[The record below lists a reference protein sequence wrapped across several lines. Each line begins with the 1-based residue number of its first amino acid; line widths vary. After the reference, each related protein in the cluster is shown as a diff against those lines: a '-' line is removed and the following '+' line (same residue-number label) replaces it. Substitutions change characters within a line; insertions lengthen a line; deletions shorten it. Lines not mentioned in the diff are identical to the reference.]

1 MIDQVQPSSTTDLLQ
16 IQRAARLRL
25 LLMLVTV
32 IVALIAIAVLPNIL
46 GQSPPVEWFI
56 LGGMG
61 LAIIFVYQRALQL
74 DWLSASVAYMV
85 IFWIFH
91 LGLVFPAAIV
101 PSILS
106 NFGLLDW
113 LMSYEN
119 SMAVVASLL
128 FLVSFALGTLLRRDD
143 RNPTR
148 ATVATDKTAPELII
162 VGWVI
167 VIGGTLWGI
176 WSVMTYGVESIF
188 SSYQAFFAISNSFS
202 YAVLLTAYGL
212 VLQIAGGRSL
222 RAVFITALWSYLPVA
237 VLTMLAGA
245 RTTALSTAVVL
256 VIIAARRGLHIPRLA
271 LTSGIVIVL
280 TLTATIREVRQV
292 GLTDVLSSQTDV
304 AIQSPVSGLTELGG
318 SLMPVTATID
328 YMKSH
333 DFFWGET
340 YFYPIWRQI
349 GRLIGAETGTPDT
362 DPRFIA
368 DRITGL
374 YGAIGYSTAAEAY
387 ANGGLLGVIVFAGL
401 WGLVFCWLEQ
411 RSDTPYG
418 LAIFAGVLIPMF
430 INIRNSFIYVPAWIV
445 LAILPV
451 TFARLLPRKLDHI
464 SS

>member
-1 MIDQVQPSSTTDLLQ
+1 M
-16 IQRAARLRL
+16 
-25 LLMLVTV
+25 LMLAAVMA
-32 IVALIAIAVLPNIL
+32 ALIAIAVFPSIL
-46 GQSPPVEWFI
+46 GQSPPVTWFI
-56 LGGMG
+56 IGGMG
-61 LAIIFVYQRALQL
+61 LAIIFVYKRALQL

-106 NFGLLDW
+106 DFGLLDW
-113 LMSYEN
+113 LMSDEN
-119 SMAVVASLL
+119 SIAVVASLL
-128 FLVSFALGTLLRRDD
+128 FLVSFALGTLLRRED
-143 RNPTR
+143 RLSTQT
-148 ATVATDKTAPELII
+148 TVAIDNSAPELIT
-162 VGWVI
+162 VGGVI
-167 VIGGTLWGI
+167 VVIGTLWGV
-176 WSVMTYGVESIF
+176 WAVLTYGVESIF
-188 SSYQAFFAISNSFS
+188 SSYQVFFAISNSFS

-212 VLQIAGGRSL
+212 VLQISGGQSL
-222 RAVFITALWSYLPVA
+222 RAVLIMALWSYMPVA

-245 RTTALSTAVVL
+245 RTTSLSTAVVL
-256 VIIAARRGLHIPRLA
+256 VIVATRRGLHIPRLA
-271 LTSGIVIVL
+271 ITLGIVIVL

-304 AIQSPVSGLTELGG
+304 VIQSPVSGLTELGG

-349 GRLIGAETGTPDT
+349 GRLIGEETGTPDT

-401 WGLVFCWLEQ
+401 WGVVFCWLER
-411 RSDTPYG
+411 RSYTPYG

-445 LAILPV
+445 LALLPMA
-451 TFARLLPRKLDHI
+451 FARLLRRKSDHI
-464 SS
+464 FS